1 MLAVISNQHLIK
13 RKGGSRKNVKPRIPP
28 HPTIDGREN
37 PARALHSAFRLR
49 LSASARIGNEG
60 VWLSVVHEH
69 RFRSTRKVKA
79 EIFNPRTTF
88 CRPGI
93 SGSPLIFF
101 LRDWQYYYSSTA
113 MPEGKP
119 QSGILKIKYAFWHH
133 RASSAC
139 LHPTTIPP
147 PELLAEE
154 FEEHLTFR
162 VAVKPIFPDTVHK
175 SCVCHRPVICRN
187 SATGFSSY
195 IFNMPKKLKSVT
207 FFHDIFRFF
216 FVYI

>member
-1 MLAVISNQHLIK
+1 M
-13 RKGGSRKNVKPRIPP
+13 
-28 HPTIDGREN
+28 
-37 PARALHSAFRLR
+37 
-49 LSASARIGNEG
+49 
-60 VWLSVVHEH
+60 HEH
-69 RFRSTRKVKA
+69 RFRPTREVKA
-79 EIFNPRTTF
+79 ETFNPRMTF

-93 SGSPLIFF
+93 SNSPLIFF

-119 QSGILKIKYAFWHH
+119 QPGILKIKYAFWHH

-139 LHPTTIPP
+139 LHLITTIPP
-147 PELLAEE
+147 PEFLAEE

-175 SCVCHRPVICRN
+175 SCVYHRPVICRN
-187 SATGFSSY
+187 STTGFSSY

-216 FVYI
+216 SCIYSMLFFWKNTEILPSFFEANTQKQKPLETFPGASF

>member
-1 MLAVISNQHLIK
+1 MQRINITK
-13 RKGGSRKNVKPRIPP
+13 RFLPLTN
-28 HPTIDGREN
+28 EA
-37 PARALHSAFRLR
+37 AR
-49 LSASARIGNEG
+49 
-60 VWLSVVHEH
+60 LSVVHTR
-69 RFRSTRKVKA
+69 RFRPTCEV
-79 EIFNPRTTF
+79 ETWIFDPRTTF

-93 SGSPLIFF
+93 SNSPLIFF

-113 MPEGKP
+113 MSEGKP
-119 QSGILKIKYAFWHH
+119 QPGILKIKCAFWHH

-139 LHPTTIPP
+139 LHLTTIPP
-147 PELLAEE
+147 PEFLAEE

-187 SATGFSSY
+187 SATGSSSY

-216 FVYI
+216 LCIYSMLFFWKDTEILPSFLKQTPKSRSPWKHFQGLLFSL